1 MVVELVTMVAE
12 IVTMLAEL
20 VTMAPAELAT
30 VVDQSRKIWMIDQND
45 AAENTA
51 CNRPENDDELP
62 AGPTRVSTVCM
73 QKALETCTIQAGIY
87 GAGSSFELCQMLF

>member
-30 VVDQSRKIWMIDQND
+30 VVDQSRKIWMIDRSMMLQKH
-45 AAENTA
+45 
-51 CNRPENDDELP
+51 
-62 AGPTRVSTVCM
+62 ST
-73 QKALETCTIQAGIY
+73 QSA
-87 GAGSSFELCQMLF
+87 